1 MIVEYRSIIVATIC
15 RILAPFLQ
23 IYSLYVIM
31 HGHSSPGGGFQ
42 GGCIMGASFILLVIA
57 LGREEVLLRMNQKV
71 NDFLGSLGVLIYGG
85 IGVACLLL
93 GANYLDYSILP
104 FPGATPEKA
113 RYLGM
118 LGIEIGVGISVMAI
132 MVSIFLNLLGP
143 ETPSEEADGIHRQ

>member
-42 GGCIMGASFILLVIA
+42 GGCIMGASFILLVVSM
-57 LGREEVLLRMNQKV
+57 GKEEVLRRMTQKA
-71 NDFLGSLGVLIYGG
+71 NDFLGSLGVLLYAV
-85 IGVACLLL
+85 IGLACLLL

-132 MVSIFLNLLGP
+132 MVSIFLNLLAP
-143 ETPSEEADGIHRQ
+143 EPPPEEADGIHR